1 MMRTLANILRYL
13 LLKILHMK
21 YGVFHMLMPKDK
33 ETLLFFC
40 TGKTF
45 ADNLRA
51 FYDFVVE
58 AKKDKAVVLV
68 KDQSLYKSLKGELP
82 NVYSA
87 NSLTGMF
94 QFLKHQKIIIDN
106 GDARLFFFP
115 YYLHPKFQSIINLWH
130 GIPLKKLGKAID
142 KRRKE
147 SFDIQFQSYSYFT
160 VCSEFE
166 KELIESCY
174 SVDEEVW
181 VTGTPRND
189 QLLQKDTRLLENYPY
204 LGKKTIL
211 YAPTWREQ
219 GNQSSF
225 FPFVDKDLAMLNHF
239 LEEQDA
245 YLLLRGHREEM
256 KFFTKENKQSS
267 FTRILPAHQD
277 VFPEVQGLL
286 AHVDVLITDYSS
298 IYLDYLLLDKPMIF
312 IPYDIEEYR
321 EYRGFL
327 FDYEKHSPGAK
338 VDSQQAF
345 VDALKA
351 SLEKPEQDALQRA
364 EICAIFHQ
372 FKNGGACQRIYDQIK
387 SIN

>member
-1 MMRTLANILRYL
+1 MRSLANILRYI
-13 LLKILHMK
+13 LLKILHIN
-21 YGVFHMLMPKDK
+21 YCFFHMLIPKDK
-33 ETLLFFC
+33 ETLFFFC
-40 TGKTF
+40 TGNNF
-45 ADNLRA
+45 IDNLRS
-51 FYDFVVE
+51 FYDYIIKT
-58 AKKDKAVVLV
+58 KKEKAVVLV
-68 KDQSLYKSLKGELP
+68 RDKSLYKRLKNELP
-82 NVYSA
+82 TVYSA
-87 NSLTGMF
+87 YTLTGIV
-94 QFLKHQKIIIDN
+94 QFLRHQKVIIDN

-142 KRRKE
+142 KRRE
-147 SFDIQFQSYSYFT
+147 DSFDIQFQCYSYFT

-166 KELIESCY
+166 KKLIESCY
-174 SVDEEVW
+174 SIDKEVW

-189 QLLQKDTRLLENYPY
+189 QLLQKDNRLLDNYSY

-211 YAPTWREQ
+211 YAPTWRDQ

-225 FPFVDKDLAMLNHF
+225 FPFADKDLAGLNKF
-239 LEEQDA
+239 LKDEDA
-245 YLLLRGHREEM
+245 YLLLRGHREDM
-256 KFFTKENKQSS
+256 KFLRQENQQSS
-267 FTRILPAHQD
+267 FNRILPAHQD
-277 VFPEVQGLL
+277 IFPEVQTLL

-298 IYLDYLLLDKPMIF
+298 IYLDYLLLDKPIIF

-321 EYRGFL
+321 KFRGFF
-327 FDYEKHSPGAK
+327 FDYEKHSPGSK

-345 VDALKA
+345 VNALRS
-351 SLEKPEQDALQRA
+351 SLEKPEQDALHRA

>member
-1 MMRTLANILRYL
+1 MRVLANILRYI
-13 LLKILHMK
+13 LLKILHIK
-21 YGVFHMLMPKDK
+21 YGVLHMLISKDK

-45 ADNLRA
+45 TDNLRV

-58 AKKDKAVVLV
+58 AKKEKAVVLV
-68 KDQSLYKSLKGELP
+68 KDQSLYKSLQGELP

-87 NSLTGMF
+87 NSISGMF

-147 SFDIQFQSYSYFT
+147 SFNIQFQSYSYFT

-166 KELIESCY
+166 KKLIDTCY
-174 SVDEEVW
+174 SVREIL

-189 QLLQKDTRLLENYPY
+189 KLIKKDSSLLDNFPY

-219 GNQSSF
+219 GKEPLF
-225 FPFVDKDLAMLNHF
+225 FPFADKDLEKLNQF
-239 LEEQDA
+239 LEEQDS
-245 YLLLRGHREEM
+245 YLLLRGHQEEM
-256 KFFTKENKQSS
+256 KLLTQENQQSIFS
-267 FTRILPAHQD
+267 RILPSHQN
-277 VFPEVQGLL
+277 VFPEVQRLL
-286 AHVDVLITDYSS
+286 PHVDVLITDYSS

-312 IPYDIEEYR
+312 IPYDIKEYSQN
-321 EYRGFL
+321 RGF
-327 FDYEKHSPGAK
+327 FFNYEKHSPGVK
-338 VDSQQAF
+338 VNSQQAF
-345 VDALKA
+345 EDALKT
-351 SLEKPEQDALQRA
+351 SLEKPEQDSLQRA
-364 EICAIFHQ
+364 EICDIFHQ
-372 FKNGGACQRIYDQIK
+372 FKNGGSCQRIYDKIK

>member
-1 MMRTLANILRYL
+1 MRTFANILRYL
-13 LLKILHMK
+13 LLKILHVK
-21 YGVFHMLMPKDK
+21 YGIFHMLMPKDK

-40 TGKTF
+40 TGKSFT
-45 ADNLRA
+45 DNLRS

-58 AKKDKAVVLV
+58 AKKEKVVVLV

-87 NSLTGMF
+87 NSLSGMF

-225 FPFVDKDLAMLNHF
+225 FPFADKDLAMLNQF
-239 LEEQDA
+239 LKEQDT

-256 KFFTKENKQSS
+256 KFLTQENQQSS

-277 VFPEVQGLL
+277 IFPEVQSLL

-312 IPYDIEEYR
+312 IPYDIEEYKK
-321 EYRGFL
+321 YRGFL
-327 FDYEKHSPGAK
+327 FDYENHSPGTK

-345 VDALKA
+345 VNALRTA
-351 SLEKPEQDALQRA
+351 MEKPEQDALQRA